1 LTSIYFIFQDVREE
15 TIMQIGIRALDES
28 LNLQRI
34 KQPLIHCINSSS
46 EKLKEGII
54 SYNGKPIFANS
65 LKEYLE
71 LTSKANSLLIYLEDL
86 NEDKIE
92 SIEKSIRIAR
102 RKGIPVVLDIL
113 GANISFPIMEMALRF
128 INRYNI
134 NVVIGRVE
142 EFKVL
147 VLENKTLIE
156 ENKFNNKLREDNSFR
171 ISLRKFSRNNNTF
184 LVIKSD
190 DYYLTDG
197 FSEIFISR
205 NINEENKSLDIEAML
220 SGLISVGVASA
231 SSTEER
237 FISVLV
243 AIMTMAVSEK
253 KAEQK
258 NLIYSEDISFMKY
271 LEDEIKNINA
281 NELRNLSKID
291 YLFTR

>member
-1 LTSIYFIFQDVREE
+1 
-15 TIMQIGIRALDES
+15 MQIGIRALDES
-28 LNLQRI
+28 LNLQKI
-34 KQPLIHCINSSS
+34 KKPLIHCINNSS
-46 EKLKEGII
+46 EKLKESII
-54 SYNGKPIFANS
+54 NYNGNPLFTNL

-71 LTSKANSLLIYLEDL
+71 LTSKANTLLIYFEDL

-92 SIEKSIRIAR
+92 AIEKSIRIAR

-113 GANISFPIMEMALRF
+113 GANLSFPIREMALRF

-134 NVVIGRVE
+134 NVVTGKVE

-147 VLENKTLIE
+147 VLNDKTLIE
-156 ENKFNNKLREDNSFR
+156 EKNINYKIREDNSFR
-171 ISLRKFSRNNNTF
+171 IRLKRFSKNNNTI

-197 FSEIFISR
+197 FSEFFINR
-205 NINEENKSLDIEAML
+205 YINEKNKSLDIETML

-231 SSTEER
+231 SNNEER

-281 NELRNLSKID
+281 NELIKLSKID

>member
-1 LTSIYFIFQDVREE
+1 
-15 TIMQIGIRALDES
+15 MQIGIRALDES

-271 LEDEIKNINA
+271 LEDEIKNISG
-281 NELRNLSKID
+281 NEIIKLAKID

>member
-1 LTSIYFIFQDVREE
+1 
-15 TIMQIGIRALDES
+15 MQIGIRALDES
-28 LNLQRI
+28 LNLQKI
-34 KQPLIHCINSSS
+34 KKPLIHCINNSS
-46 EKLKEGII
+46 EKLKESII
-54 SYNGKPIFANS
+54 NYNGKPIFTDI
-65 LKEYLE
+65 LKEYVE
-71 LTSKANSLLIYLEDL
+71 LTSKANSLLIYLKDL

-92 SIEKSIRIAR
+92 AIEKSIRIAR
-102 RKGIPVVLDIL
+102 RKGILVVLDIL
-113 GANISFPIMEMALRF
+113 GANLSFPIREMALRF

-134 NVVIGRVE
+134 NVVTGKVE

-147 VLENKTLIE
+147 VLNDKTLIE
-156 ENKFNNKLREDNSFR
+156 EENINYKIREDNSFR
-171 ISLRKFSRNNNTF
+171 IRLKRFSKNNNTI

-197 FSEIFISR
+197 FSEFFINR
-205 NINEENKSLDIEAML
+205 YINEKNKSLDIEAML

-231 SSTEER
+231 SNNEER

-281 NELRNLSKID
+281 NELIKLSKID